1 MFLDVSGC
9 FWMFLDVSGCFW
21 MFLDVSGCFCF
32 SFFVAMIRL
41 SAHDGG
47 ALIYLPISTAVSPWM
62 PWQDYPQAYNVGTV
76 GSQRC
81 GPTSTAEDGIPA
93 DGSLGEMLRRP
104 FLAAFFGG
112 SFSR

>member
-1 MFLDVSGC
+1 MFIIKELLVQTDYVNFQRLDVSG
-9 FWMFLDVSGCFW
+9 
-21 MFLDVSGCFCF
+21 CF

-47 ALIYLPISTAVSPWM
+47 AFFFVVHIITAVS

-93 DGSLGEMLRRP
+93 DGSLGERRK
-104 FLAAFFGG
+104 L
-112 SFSR
+112 

>member
-1 MFLDVSGC
+1 MLTFKD
-9 FWMFLDVSGCFW
+9 WMFLDVSG
-21 MFLDVSGCFCF
+21 CF

-47 ALIYLPISTAVSPWM
+47 AFFFVVHIITAVS

-93 DGSLGEMLRRP
+93 DGSLGEIKEEA
-104 FLAAFFGG
+104 LADKTRIIQDWAQ
-112 SFSR
+112 